1 LLERAGKLLTTN
13 KTLTSLPVVLT
24 PNDDITS
31 YLSTNIMSIT
41 DGQIV
46 FDLGVFRQGIRPAV
60 KAGLSV
66 SRVGGQAQTKREK
79 LLSGNLFKRLAK
91 YHQAEEFSHFGSSL
105 SKEAAIDL
113 LLGKQI
119 YAALQQ
125 PPENRYSL
133 VQQQLVLETIMK
145 GEGKMEID
153 VEGLKKASV
162 ELSSRVKDVKD
173 EQNFDAVEE
182 ELFKQF
188 AKQPAPPVLDKPAA
202 APPAAAPPPDNAK
215 DKQKEKANASH

>member
-79 LLSGNLFKRLAK
+79 LLSGNLFKKLAK

-105 SKEAAIDL
+105 SKEASIDL
-113 LLGKQI
+113 MLGKQI

-125 PPENRYSL
+125 PPEKRYTL

-145 GEGKMEID
+145 GEGKVEID
-153 VEGLKKASV
+153 VENLKLAAVEASP
-162 ELSSRVKDVKD
+162 RVKDVKD
-173 EQNFDAVEE
+173 EQNFDIVEE
-182 ELFKQF
+182 ELFKKF
-188 AKQPAPPVLDKPAA
+188 AKQPPAPVLEKSAAPPPSA
-202 APPAAAPPPDNAK
+202 APPADDK
-215 DKQKEKANASH
+215 DKGKKKKEKAHA